1 MILLLQTLKC
11 LLLLTLN
18 IFVIILFLKE
28 IRRMSLVDVLL
39 NSDVDEILAE
49 KQKNMKLKD

>member
-49 KQKNMKLKD
+49 KNRRI